1 MTTITTIKLN
11 IGCGNSKIVEDFLG
25 LDVRSTPITEY
36 VMPAHDLSLFEDESV
51 DAIYSRHT
59 LEHLT
64 QGDGRTAL
72 KEWYRVLKT
81 GGTVQIIV
89 PDLIYHTRQL
99 LVAYK
104 NNDVKNLEHAMAGFY
119 GWQDISRGGSAED
132 SHKWGYT
139 EKSLLTLIKTSGF
152 CKALRLNERNYTNY
166 KNVVYK
172 RGDLSRPFHL
182 NVWGIK

>member
-1 MTTITTIKLN
+1 MKTVIKLN
-11 IGCGNSKIVEDFLG
+11 IGCGNSKIVEDFRG

-36 VMPAHDLSLFEDESV
+36 VTPAYDLSLFEDESI

-64 QGDGRTAL
+64 QEEARRAL
-72 KEWYRVLKT
+72 KEWCRVLKV

-89 PDLIYHTRQL
+89 PDLIYHARQF

-104 NNDVKNLEHAMAGFY
+104 NNDTKNLEHAMASFY
-119 GWQDISRGGSAED
+119 GWRDISRGGAAED

-139 EKSLLTLIKTSGF
+139 EKSLLTSIKTSGF
-152 CKALRLNERNYTNY
+152 SKSFRLNERNYTSY
-166 KNVVYK
+166 KNVVYD